1 MTDLYTD
8 GPAEANKTRAFWAL
22 AALEAFG
29 LKTGQNYSD
38 GTLDMGEDAL
48 GEIAGDLLA
57 NVFHLARFNSV
68 DPDSIVRSG
77 YLHFEAE
84 VEEEREEEAEK
95 VDG

>member
-1 MTDLYTD
+1 MTDLYED

-22 AALEAFG
+22 TALEAFG
-29 LKTGQNYSD
+29 QKTGQNYSD

-57 NVFHLARFNSV
+57 NLFHLARFNSL
-68 DPDSIVRSG
+68 DPDAIVRSG

-84 VEEEREEEAEK
+84 VDEERAEEAEEVK
-95 VDG
+95 S